1 MLPADL
7 RARSACRPPRPLRAP
22 AMTNMQR
29 EKNLRHGSAQQHLV
43 VPEQTGDAAQDARI
57 TCRLG
62 RRPSPPPPCAASPP
76 APSGGLFPLF
86 PRRITSVFLKIVWL
100 FPPIS
105 LKRKTNFIETNRY
118 SCTYKY
124 HILKYMYGR
133 IVVRTDRSHRVY

>member
-86 PRRITSVFLKIVWL
+86 PRRITSVFFKIVWL
-100 FPPIS
+100 FPPLS
-105 LKRKTNFIETNRY
+105 SK
-118 SCTYKY
+118 YKKQ
-124 HILKYMYGR
+124 LFRNEQVGVFLSNMAK
-133 IVVRTDRSHRVY
+133 VSAFRSSSNLHRSFFV